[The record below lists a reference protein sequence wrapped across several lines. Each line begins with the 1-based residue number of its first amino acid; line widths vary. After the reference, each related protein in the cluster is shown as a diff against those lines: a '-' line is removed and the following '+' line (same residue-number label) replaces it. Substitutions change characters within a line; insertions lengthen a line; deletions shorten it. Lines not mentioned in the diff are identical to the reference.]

1 MEAGVL
7 GDVVAYLVEEEAGR
21 ELVQTLPQP
30 MEETIVWDLLVRLV
44 TPKTVGGIKVFSSN
58 ILTSY

>member
-44 TPKTVGGIKVFSSN
+44 TPKTVGGIKV
-58 ILTSY
+58 LDAATPG